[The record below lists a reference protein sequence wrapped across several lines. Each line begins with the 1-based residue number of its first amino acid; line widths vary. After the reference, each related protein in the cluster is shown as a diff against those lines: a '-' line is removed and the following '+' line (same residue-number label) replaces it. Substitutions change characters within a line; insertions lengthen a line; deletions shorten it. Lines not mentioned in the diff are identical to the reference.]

1 MSAAEWWGI
10 LGVFLGGATPWLEAP
25 IVIPTGLIA
34 GLPVVPVLL
43 AAIIGNLLTVGIAAY
58 FGEAMRS
65 WFSRRRASRRREL
78 DVEAEEH
85 RRARTQHRRAR
96 TQRRRARIEKVMDR
110 GGLPL
115 LALVG
120 PVGLGTQVSAV
131 VAVALG
137 VRATTSFLWVSAG
150 TVLWCVVAAYA
161 TLAGVEILGFGG

>member
-10 LGVFLGGATPWLEAP
+10 LGIFLGGATPWLEAP
-25 IVIPTGLIA
+25 IVIPAGLIA
-34 GLPVVPVLL
+34 GLPAAPVLL

-65 WFSRRRASRRREL
+65 WFSRRRERRRREL
-78 DVEAEEH
+78 DVEAEAH
-85 RRARTQHRRAR
+85 RRAKAEK
-96 TQRRRARIEKVMDR
+96 RRARIEKVMDR

-137 VRATTSFLWVSAG
+137 VRATSSFLWVSAG

-161 TLAGVEILGFGG
+161 TSAGVEILGFGG

>member
-65 WFSRRRASRRREL
+65 WFSRRRASRRRPL
-78 DVEAEEH
+78 DVEAEAH
-85 RRARTQHRRAR
+85 RRVR
-96 TQRRRARIEKVMDR
+96 TQRRQVRIEKVMER

-120 PVGLGTQVSAV
+120 PVGLGTQISAV

-137 VRATTSFLWVSAG
+137 ARATTSFLWVSAG

>member
-65 WFSRRRASRRREL
+65 WFSRRRASRRRPL
-78 DVEAEEH
+78 DVEAEAH
-85 RRARTQHRRAR
+85 RRVR
-96 TQRRRARIEKVMDR
+96 TQRRQVRIEKVMER

-120 PVGLGTQVSAV
+120 PVGLGTQISAV

-137 VRATTSFLWVSAG
+137 ARATTSFLWVSAG
-150 TVLWCVVAAYA
+150 TVLWCVVATYA

>member
-65 WFSRRRASRRREL
+65 WFSRRRASRRRPL
-78 DVEAEEH
+78 DVEAEAH
-85 RRARTQHRRAR
+85 RRVR
-96 TQRRRARIEKVMDR
+96 TQRRQVRIEKVMER

-137 VRATTSFLWVSAG
+137 ARATTSFLWVSAG

>member
-78 DVEAEEH
+78 DVEAEAH
-85 RRARTQHRRAR
+85 RRVR
-96 TQRRRARIEKVMDR
+96 TQRRQVRIEKVMER

-120 PVGLGTQVSAV
+120 PVGLGTQISAV

-137 VRATTSFLWVSAG
+137 ARATTSFLWVSAG

>member
-10 LGVFLGGATPWLEAP
+10 LGIFLGGATPWLEAP
-25 IVIPTGLIA
+25 IVIPAGLLA
-34 GLPVVPVLL
+34 GLPTVSVLL

-65 WFSRRRASRRREL
+65 WFSRRREARRQEL
-78 DVEAEEH
+78 DVEAEAH
-85 RRARTQHRRAR
+85 RRAKTVKRW
-96 TQRRRARIEKVMDR
+96 ARIEKVMDR

-120 PVGLGTQVSAV
+120 PIGLGTQVSAV

-150 TVLWCVVAAYA
+150 TVLWCVVAAYV

>member
-10 LGVFLGGATPWLEAP
+10 LGIFLGGATPWLEAP
-25 IVIPTGLIA
+25 IVIPAGLIA
-34 GLPVVPVLL
+34 GLPTVPVLL

-65 WFSRRRASRRREL
+65 WFSRRRERRRRQL
-78 DVEAEEH
+78 DVEAEAH
-85 RRARTQHRRAR
+85 RRAKALK
-96 TQRRRARIEKVMDR
+96 RRARIEKVMDR

-137 VRATTSFLWVSAG
+137 VRATSSFLWVSAG
-150 TVLWCVVAAYA
+150 TVLWCVVVAYA
-161 TLAGVEILGFGG
+161 TSAGVEILGFGG